1 VRLLP
6 GGDVL
11 ARVAHLHDRDVVVVA
26 LKMRQKAENSK
37 KKARNGHSECRP
49 RDENLDTYPQELLS
63 ARDDVADDERR
74 TERVDDVLVV
84 RVEHEAIFN
93 FTLEADDGL
102 QFEVLFDNLFHWRYF
117 DSIIIA
123 GAEIF
128 NLCGVVANVLMRL
141 LR

>member
-1 VRLLP
+1 MRLLP

-26 LKMRQKAENSK
+26 
-37 KKARNGHSECRP
+37 
-49 RDENLDTYPQELLS
+49 PQELLS

-74 TERVDDVLVV
+74 PERIDDVLVV
-84 RVEHEAIFN
+84 RVEHEAIFHL
-93 FTLEADDGL
+93 TLEADDGL
-102 QFEVLFDNLFHWRYF
+102 QFEVLFDNLFHWLYF

-123 GAEIF
+123 GAECF

-141 LR
+141 YAIKSAVLLGSCITVNILAFPVGNGVNS